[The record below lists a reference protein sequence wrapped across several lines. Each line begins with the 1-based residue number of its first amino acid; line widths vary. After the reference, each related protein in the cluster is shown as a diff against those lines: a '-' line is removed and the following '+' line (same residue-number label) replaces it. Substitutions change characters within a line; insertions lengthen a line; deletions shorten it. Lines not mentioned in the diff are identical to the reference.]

1 MSAYRRTHTRTGG
14 RATSP
19 VSVPKPDRRPGW
31 LPGLDGLRALAVL
44 AVMAFHFAPDLLP
57 GGFLGVDL
65 FFAISGYLITRL
77 LLLEIHRTGHLDVIG
92 FYRRR
97 WRRLVPAVLALLVA
111 ITLAAVFIWRDELA
125 TLRGGVLA
133 AAGFATNWWL
143 IYDHQSYFVA
153 VGRPP
158 MVQHLWSLA
167 IEEQFYLLW
176 PILLALVVT
185 ARVLRRSPS
194 APVFIRRS
202 TLLRV
207 AAFGF
212 VAGSASAVWMAVLAV
227 RSDVPYGAD
236 SARVYFGSDT
246 HASGLLFGAAL
257 GALSLWNQLGTEDRV
272 RRRGPRWIVR
282 TVETVRRG
290 LRSAIAFGALVL
302 LLWET
307 HHITEFD
314 PSLYRGGFAVISLL
328 AAILVAAVA
337 GQMSLLSRLLDLAP
351 LRWIGQRSYAMYLWH
366 WPVVVVTR
374 PGLDITGPRWLLIA
388 NQVAITTVLAAISY
402 RFVEQPFR
410 SGAVGRWWSGVE
422 IGRRASGIRQ
432 RSAPSAGRR
441 IAGWGISAA
450 LLVSAISVA
459 QTNQHPARA
468 ESRGQR
474 PFPTQTAIDTI
485 GSGLPKVAGP
495 VVSSRVRASP
505 TTEPTPTP
513 TPAPTPT
520 PPPALVPA
528 PPPPVSVVGMAVSAF
543 GDSVMLGAAP
553 ALTAAMPLIQIS
565 AVEGRQ
571 ARAVF
576 TDLAARRTAG
586 SVAANVIIHTGD
598 NGVISP
604 DDLRRTLA
612 SLADRRMIILLTPR
626 VPREWQAPN
635 IDTIKKIA
643 AEFPNARVIDWF
655 SASDS
660 HPGWFYADGLHLRP
674 EGAAAYTELIRAQLA
689 AR

>member
-1 MSAYRRTHTRTGG
+1 
-14 RATSP
+14 
-19 VSVPKPDRRPGW
+19 
-31 LPGLDGLRALAVL
+31 
-44 AVMAFHFAPDLLP
+44 MAFHFAPDLLP

-77 LLLEIHRTGHLDVIG
+77 LLLEIHRSGHLDVIG

-97 WRRLVPAVLALLVA
+97 WRRLVPAVVALLVVIA
-111 ITLAAVFIWRDELA
+111 FAAVLLWRDEIV
-125 TLRGGVLA
+125 TLRAGVLA

-176 PILLALVVT
+176 PLLLSLGVAPK
-185 ARVLRRSPS
+185 VLRRSSPGR
-194 APVFIRRS
+194 VFIRRS

-212 VAGSASAVWMAVLAV
+212 AAGTASGVWMAVLAIH
-227 RSDVPYGAD
+227 SDVPYGAD
-236 SARVYFGSDT
+236 SSRVYFGTDT
-246 HASGLLFGAAL
+246 HASGLLFGGAL
-257 GALSLWNQLGTEDRV
+257 GALSLWNQLGTADRV
-272 RRRGPRWIVR
+272 RGPRPNWITRPVGLA
-282 TVETVRRG
+282 RRC
-290 LRSAIAFGALVL
+290 LRSAVAFGALAL
-302 LLWET
+302 LLWES

-337 GQMSLLSRLLDLAP
+337 GRPSLLARMLDLAP

-388 NQVAITTVLAAISY
+388 NQVAITTVLAAVSY

-410 SGAVGRWWSGVE
+410 SGAVARWWAGTNRPQR
-422 IGRRASGIRQ
+422 GARAPSTGGPVA
-432 RSAPSAGRR
+432 APSAGRR
-441 IAGWGISAA
+441 IAAWGLSAA
-450 LLVSAISVA
+450 VLVSAVSVA
-459 QTNQHPARA
+459 QSNQHPARA
-468 ESRGQR
+468 ESTRDQR
-474 PFPTQTAIDTI
+474 AIPTQTAIDTI
-485 GSGLPKVAGP
+485 GSRGPDTTGP
-495 VVSSRVRASP
+495 VLASAPDP
-505 TTEPTPTP
+505 TPTEPTPTP
-513 TPAPTPT
+513 TAT
-520 PPPALVPA
+520 PPPTSTVPA
-528 PPPPVSVVGMAVSAF
+528 APATVAPAPAPAVSTAGMAVSAF

-553 ALTAAMPLIQIS
+553 ALTAVLPLIQIS

-576 TDLAARRTAG
+576 TDLAARRVAG

-598 NGVISP
+598 NGVISR

-612 SLADRRMIILLTPR
+612 SLNDRRMVILLTPR
-626 VPREWQAPN
+626 VPREWQGPN

-643 AEFPNARVIDWF
+643 AEFPNARVLDWF
-655 SASDS
+655 TASDS

-674 EGAAAYTELIRAQLA
+674 EGAAAYAELIRAQLA
-689 AR
+689 AG

>member
-1 MSAYRRTHTRTGG
+1 
-14 RATSP
+14 
-19 VSVPKPDRRPGW
+19 
-31 LPGLDGLRALAVL
+31 
-44 AVMAFHFAPDLLP
+44 MAFHFAPDLLP

-77 LLLEIHRTGHLDVIG
+77 LLLEIHRSGHLDVIG

-97 WRRLVPAVLALLVA
+97 WRRLVPAVVALLVVIA
-111 ITLAAVFIWRDELA
+111 FAAMLIWRDEIV
-125 TLRGGVLA
+125 TLRAGVLA
-133 AAGFATNWWL
+133 AAGFVANWWL

-176 PILLALVVT
+176 PLLLSLGVAP
-185 ARVLRRSPS
+185 RVLRRSSPGQ
-194 APVFIRRS
+194 VFIRRS
-202 TLLRV
+202 TLVRV

-212 VAGSASAVWMAVLAV
+212 AAGTASAVWMAVLAI

-236 SARVYFGSDT
+236 SSRVYFGTDT
-246 HASGLLFGAAL
+246 HASGLLFGGAL
-257 GALSLWNQLGTEDRV
+257 GALSLWNQLGAADRV
-272 RRRGPRWIVR
+272 RGRGPNWITRPVGLA
-282 TVETVRRG
+282 RRC
-290 LRSAIAFGALVL
+290 LRSALAFGALAL
-302 LLWET
+302 LLWES

-337 GQMSLLSRLLDLAP
+337 GRPSLLARMLDLAP

-388 NQVAITTVLAAISY
+388 NQVAITTVLAAVSY

-410 SGAVGRWWSGVE
+410 SGAVARWWAGAN
-422 IGRRASGIRQ
+422 RPQRAARAPSTGGPVAAASTRDRIA
-432 RSAPSAGRR
+432 APSAGRR
-441 IAGWGISAA
+441 IAAWGLSAA
-450 LLVSAISVA
+450 LLVSAVSVA
-459 QTNQHPARA
+459 QSNQHPARA
-468 ESRGQR
+468 ESTRDQR
-474 PFPTQTAIDTI
+474 LIPTQTAIDTI
-485 GSGLPKVAGP
+485 GSRGPDTTGP
-495 VVSSRVRASP
+495 VLASAPDP
-505 TTEPTPTP
+505 TPTEPTPTP
-513 TPAPTPT
+513 TATPTPT
-520 PPPALVPA
+520 PTVPA
-528 PPPPVSVVGMAVSAF
+528 PPATVAPAPAPAVSTAGMAVSGF

-553 ALTAAMPLIQIS
+553 ALTAVLPLIQIS

-576 TDLAARRTAG
+576 TDLAARRVAG

-612 SLADRRMIILLTPR
+612 SLNDRRMVVLLTPR

-643 AEFPNARVIDWF
+643 AEFPNARVLDWF
-655 SASDS
+655 AASDS

-674 EGAAAYTELIRAQLA
+674 EGAAAYAELIRAQLA
-689 AR
+689 AG